1 MQQQVAA
8 TVTIN
13 DKGYRNVRSYKS
25 LDSVAKSPPKSK
37 PQKQTKMQKVEAET
51 GADLDSIPF

>member
-1 MQQQVAA
+1 M
-8 TVTIN
+8 TIN

-25 LDSVAKSPPKSK
+25 LDSVANQPPKSK
-37 PQKQTKMQKVEAET
+37 AVKQTKTAKVDAEN